1 MVVRA
6 SLLVVAL
13 MIVAGCTA
21 GERVPAVTSPSP
33 SASTDV
39 VVGEPTGE
47 VVGSDGASPSVA
59 PAPTTTATAAPTPT
73 PTPAVAS
80 DGWEILAC
88 SSISGDTCNGELGS
102 LDGVQRFV
110 ALVRFDSASAGDA
123 IEAVLDGPSGPI
135 SSGAY
140 TLQGSGRGYYYAEF
154 SASLPPGEYTL
165 TALRNGTPVA
175 ERTLSNG

>member
-1 MVVRA
+1 MPIRA
-6 SLLVVAL
+6 SALLLAL
-13 MIVAGCTA
+13 TVLAGCVASDPPSDPSTA
-21 GERVPAVTSPSP
+21 ADA
-33 SASTDV
+33 SASSEV

-47 VVGSDGASPSVA
+47 VVQSGD
-59 PAPTTTATAAPTPT
+59 PAPSATPAASTGTPVPTPS
-73 PTPAVAS
+73 PTPAVATA
-80 DGWEILAC
+80 GWEVLAC
-88 SSISGDTCNGELGS
+88 SSISGDTCNGELSS

-154 SASLPPGEYTL
+154 AASLPPGDYTL

-175 ERTLSNG
+175 ERVLSGG